1 MGFQREKRSGG
12 GASGHG
18 VRNRKVAG
26 GADCPSVLSGLTP
39 SVDSGIDGSLGA
51 RTTVCGRCSLR
62 AVSFGCGRTLVGS
75 FGVFS
80 GGTTGVASGD
90 SSGGTPRPLGSLS
103 DSTHRKKVSFS
114 SSIAAHPAR
123 PKLVDTATR
132 TSATRA
138 RARVDVLV
146 IRRVGGSSSAFG
158 AKRRVPPYGCREV
171 NRQPAP
177 MLWMESRR
185 SGPGGF

>member
-1 MGFQREKRSGG
+1 MLLMGFQRENRLGG

-123 PKLVDTATR
+123 QDTAIAA
-132 TSATRA
+132 SAT
-138 RARVDVLV
+138 
-146 IRRVGGSSSAFG
+146 
-158 AKRRVPPYGCREV
+158 
-171 NRQPAP
+171 
-177 MLWMESRR
+177 
-185 SGPGGF
+185 

>member
-1 MGFQREKRSGG
+1 MLPMGFQREKRSGG

-18 VRNRKVAG
+18 VRNRKIAG
-26 GADCPSVLSGLTP
+26 AADCPSVLSGLTP
-39 SVDSGIDGSLGA
+39 SVDSWIGGSLGT

-62 AVSFGCGRTLVGS
+62 AISFGCGRTLVGS

-103 DSTHRKKVSFS
+103 DSTHRKKVSLS

-138 RARVDVLV
+138 WARVDVLV
-146 IRRVGGSSSAFG
+146 IRRVGGSLVG
-158 AKRRVPPYGCREV
+158 LWGERRVTPYGCREV
-171 NRQPAP
+171 NREPAP
-177 MLWMESRR
+177 ML
-185 SGPGGF
+185 